1 MAEQTLD
8 QEGTAVPTPAP
19 EMSPQDS
26 APAAEPQ
33 AKPAEV
39 QFAEKALGREF
50 TSVEEAEKAI
60 KNLNSFVG
68 DQTISKQRK
77 ALENAAKQAD
87 VTFDE
92 VVELLNSQS
101 YSEPTQVEEPTQV
114 VRNLPDDTTKR
125 LVRIETDTFVKD
137 VPEASVIRNELFA
150 EAIQTGKPVGDLWA
164 QKYAPIVEAGKKLGA
179 KKLQTTLEG
188 QPTRATSAV
197 VEGDAPKVDFSKMSR
212 KEMEEYMGA
221 VSPTARL

>member
-1 MAEQTLD
+1 MEQTLE

-33 AKPAEV
+33 VVKPAGV
-39 QFAEKALGREF
+39 VFAERALGREF
-50 TSVEEAEKAI
+50 ASEEEAEKAI
-60 KNLNSFVG
+60 KNLNAFVG

-77 ALENAAKQAD
+77 ALENAAKSAN
-87 VTFDE
+87 VTVDE
-92 VVELLNSQS
+92 VVELLNAQS
-101 YSEPTQVEEPTQV
+101 YSEPTQVEEPAQV

-125 LVRIETDTFVKD
+125 LVRIETDAFVKD

-221 VSPTARL
+221 VSPTQRL